1 MFHEIDYARV
11 LQPQEDGYD
20 VQVFQ
25 TIKNSKGYVTVDYPA
40 SILRFHRKVAV
51 VPKNETDWN
60 YVQQV
65 NFNHISDTCQNIWP
79 LGYNNFC
86 SLVDA
91 YVPWVEQ
98 GTNYSGQ
105 HDGEEFG
112 HRGGWGI
119 MSSLIDD
126 NPSALF
132 ANLMHEL
139 MHWKL
144 VALGFGNKANVF
156 FPTTQEF
163 ILNHESELCWSIV
176 NSYADTAQPAVGNK
190 PTNRPV
196 SASLHAYLSF
206 LAVAHVHIKNLQI
219 DPNNEESK
227 VKAARWASRFD
238 KCLDELWKVGK
249 FTDKGT
255 RLMMGVSKWTGDF
268 FYEAKQVKHL
278 L

>member
-20 VQVFQ
+20 IQVFQ
-25 TIKNSKGYVTVDYPA
+25 TIKNSKGYVAVDYPT
-40 SILRFHRKVAV
+40 SILRFHKKVAV
-51 VPKNETDWN
+51 VPKNEQDWN

-65 NFNHISDTCQNIWP
+65 DFLNISQTCERIWP

-112 HRGGWGI
+112 HQGGWAI

-190 PTNRPV
+190 PTDRPV

-206 LAVAHVHIKNLQI
+206 LAVAHVHVKNLQI

-227 VKAARWASRFD
+227 VKASRWASRFD
-238 KCLDELWKVGK
+238 KCLDELWKVGR

-255 RLMMGVSKWTGDF
+255 RLMMGVSKWTADF
-268 FYEAKQVKHL
+268 FYEAKQVRHL